1 MRRNILVVGA
11 TGQQGKAT
19 IDALYKTL
27 GSWPGCE
34 DISILALTRSITSPK
49 AQALQKE
56 YPSIT
61 LVQGDTQTPQSIF
74 EQNPS
79 ISSVFIVTVPPNDE
93 AQALPL
99 IEAASS
105 HASVD
110 HIVFSSVDRG
120 GDEVSWTQP
129 TEIPH
134 FAAKDRIELRLREL
148 CKESNKRWTILRP
161 TGFMDSYNPGFFGQM
176 MASLWAEGMPKDR
189 ASHFTLDRRCALQSI
204 SIDFRIPFHSI
215 FCISQACKSQSRLN
229 CVRLELD
236 VIEDRYNVAKKWDS
250 NNGISK
256 RSIPYT
262 ECGMTSSPII
272 ITCLN
277 SVKQIYS
284 QFFAVFHTVIARND
298 EIQRVY
304 RKPAVMILE
313 FQKLRNGTVKV
324 NCRLCL
330 YNRLAFEGC
339 GYCSK
344 LLSPEH
350 TLL

>member
-1 MRRNILVVGA
+1 MTRNILIVGA

-19 IDALYKTL
+19 IDAIYKSL
-27 GSWPGCE
+27 DSSPRCE
-34 DISILALTRSITSPK
+34 EISILALTRSISSPK

-74 EQNPS
+74 EQHPS

-110 HIVFSSVDRG
+110 HIVFSSVDCG

-134 FAAKDRIELRLREL
+134 FAAKHRIELRLREL

-189 ASHFTLDRRCALQSI
+189 KMQLISTHDIGVFAAKALLNADTWSGKALALAGDELSFSELQEV
-204 SIDFRIPFHSI
+204 FRG
-215 FCISQACKSQSRLN
+215 
-229 CVRLELD
+229 VVGEELPQT
-236 VIEDRYNVAKKWDS
+236 YK
-250 NNGISK
+250 
-256 RSIPYT
+256 
-262 ECGMTSSPII
+262 
-272 ITCLN
+272 
-277 SVKQIYS
+277 
-284 QFFAVFHTVIARND
+284 VIAYPILWMVKDASKSFEWFRD
-298 EIQRVY
+298 AGWKADIQ
-304 RKPAVMILE
+304 ILRAQE
-313 FQKLRNGTVKV
+313 PGLQDFASWLK
-324 NCRLCL
+324 
-330 YNRLAFEGC
+330 ES
-339 GYCSK
+339 SK
-344 LLSPEH
+344 WE
-350 TLL
+350 